1 MNARDKKLAVI
12 VLAAGLGSRMK
23 SAKPKVLHAVGGRP
37 LIGHIAAEL
46 AALQP
51 AKVVLV
57 VGPGDTAVLAAARA
71 AAPALEIVSV
81 EQRERLGT
89 GHAALQA
96 KSALQGF
103 DGDILV
109 TLGDAPFVSAATF
122 ARLRAELDRSSNP
135 AVAVL
140 GVRLADA
147 GAFGRLVCDADGGLA
162 RIVEAKDADAATR
175 RIDFANTGVMAFAGQ
190 GFFDLLGRIAPDN
203 AQREFYLTDAIGL
216 ARAAGRAA
224 RAIEGSADEWLAAND
239 RVELADI
246 EAAFQAR
253 KRRAAMLSGVT
264 LVDPASVWFS
274 YDTQIGADTIVYPSV
289 FFGPGVKI
297 GANVE
302 IKGFCHIEG
311 TEIADGA
318 AVGPF
323 ARLRPGAELAAGAHI
338 GNFVEIKNATVAAG
352 AKINHLSYV
361 GDARVGAG
369 ANIGAGTITCNYD
382 GFEKFTTEI
391 GAGAFVGSNSA
402 LVAPVRIGAGAVVG
416 AGSVVTQD
424 VEDDAL
430 VVARGTA
437 HTQSGW
443 AKKFRDRRG
452 AEKAAKKKD

>member
-46 AALQP
+46 VALQP
-51 AKVVLV
+51 TKIVLV
-57 VGPGDTAVLAAARA
+57 VAPGDTAVLAAARA
-71 AAPALEIVSV
+71 AAPGLDISSV

-89 GHAALQA
+89 GHAALRA
-96 KSALQGF
+96 KAALQDF

-122 ARLRAELDRSSNP
+122 ARLRAELNHDSNP

-140 GVRLADA
+140 GVRLGDP
-147 GAFGRLVCDADGGLA
+147 GAFGRLVCDADGSLA
-162 RIVEAKDADAATR
+162 RIVEAKDADEATR
-175 RIDFANTGVMAFAGQ
+175 RIEFVNTGVMAFAGR
-190 GFFDLLGRIAPDN
+190 GFFDLLGRIAPNN
-203 AQREFYLTDAIGL
+203 AQNEFYLTDAIGL
-216 ARAAGRAA
+216 ARAAGQAA
-224 RAIEGSADEWLAAND
+224 RAIAGGADEWLAAND
-239 RVELADI
+239 RAELAGL
-246 EAAFQAR
+246 EAAFQR
-253 KRRAAMLSGVT
+253 KKRHAAMLAGVT

-274 YDTQIGADTIVYPSV
+274 YDTQIGADTTVYPSV
-289 FFGPGVKI
+289 FFGPGVKV

-302 IKGFCHIEG
+302 IKSFCHIEG
-311 TEIADGA
+311 TAIADGA
-318 AVGPF
+318 IVGPF
-323 ARLRPGAELAAGAHI
+323 ARLRPGADIAAGAHI

-361 GDARVGAG
+361 GDAKVGAG

-382 GFEKFTTEI
+382 GFEKSTTEI

-402 LVAPVRIGAGAVVG
+402 LVAPVKIGAGAIVG

-437 HTQSGW
+437 HTRSGW
-443 AKKFRDRRG
+443 AKQFRARRA
-452 AEKAAKKKD
+452 AEKAAKKKE